1 MTEWA
6 ENQANKLSG
15 GNIVEVI
22 GLTDIGRVRQ
32 NNEDNFLVADLN
44 VKCIPESSQYSK
56 FAISDR
62 GTLLLVSDGMGGRNA
77 GEVASQIA
85 VEVFQNEL
93 LNREYKQIG
102 AEVLAEIT
110 KKANWAIWSR
120 AQRNPQEQGMGATL
134 TALLVE
140 NDRAH
145 IVQVGDSRA
154 YVIRNGHIFRLTK
167 DQSMVQTLID
177 SGIIQ
182 PDEAETHPYR
192 HVILQSLGAEPTVY
206 PVTSTIDLYD
216 GDCLLVC
223 SDGLSG
229 MLKDELLQNLIL
241 NSPNIETGS
250 RSLIDAANAHGGKD
264 NITLIL
270 ASLEYSQQF
279 TDSGSLETGTT
290 TAEIDFGNRTYSYLT
305 PTSKL
310 PTTSGTSLQGEHELS
325 TATLPYAQITQK
337 TAPLTIQPPSP
348 PCESQTPVAA
358 FMPNTGTRERVL
370 ILCANH
376 ESLLSLEFMLKPYYE
391 VITAIDGEEGLA
403 KAITEQPRLIV
414 AMVELPKITG
424 MGVCIT
430 LRGNPRFRNIPIIL
444 ISAEYIQ
451 KKHIIEGLENG
462 ADEYLVMPVDE
473 KEMLLRV
480 KPRIERAKQMDTL
493 RYESAV
499 NEANSL
505 QLQMEME
512 ILAKTRQEIFQNV
525 LDVASDGILIMD
537 TAGWV
542 TAVNETFI
550 NFHKVQSDNIV
561 GFGYRALLKK
571 IQHLYENSEQQL
583 QRFIELI
590 NSPELVAEDEVKVR
604 LEKRGSTKIKRY
616 SAPVR
621 DESGK
626 VYGRLFIFRSLVV

>member
-1 MTEWA
+1 
-6 ENQANKLSG
+6 
-15 GNIVEVI
+15 
-22 GLTDIGRVRQ
+22 
-32 NNEDNFLVADLN
+32 
-44 VKCIPESSQYSK
+44 
-56 FAISDR
+56 
-62 GTLLLVSDGMGGRNA
+62 
-77 GEVASQIA
+77 
-85 VEVFQNEL
+85 
-93 LNREYKQIG
+93 
-102 AEVLAEIT
+102 
-110 KKANWAIWSR
+110 
-120 AQRNPQEQGMGATL
+120 
-134 TALLVE
+134 
-140 NDRAH
+140 
-145 IVQVGDSRA
+145 
-154 YVIRNGHIFRLTK
+154 
-167 DQSMVQTLID
+167 
-177 SGIIQ
+177 
-182 PDEAETHPYR
+182 
-192 HVILQSLGAEPTVY
+192 
-206 PVTSTIDLYD
+206 
-216 GDCLLVC
+216 
-223 SDGLSG
+223 
-229 MLKDELLQNLIL
+229 
-241 NSPNIETGS
+241 
-250 RSLIDAANAHGGKD
+250 
-264 NITLIL
+264 
-270 ASLEYSQQF
+270 
-279 TDSGSLETGTT
+279 
-290 TAEIDFGNRTYSYLT
+290 
-305 PTSKL
+305 
-310 PTTSGTSLQGEHELS
+310 
-325 TATLPYAQITQK
+325 
-337 TAPLTIQPPSP
+337 
-348 PCESQTPVAA
+348 TPVAA

>member
-1 MTEWA
+1 MAEWA
-6 ENQANKLSG
+6 DNQANESPG
-15 GNIVEVI
+15 GNIVQVI

-32 NNEDNFLVADLN
+32 NNEDNFLIADLN
-44 VKCIPESSQYSK
+44 IKYVPQSSQYSQ

-140 NDRAH
+140 NNHAH

-154 YVIRNGHIFRLTK
+154 YVVRNEQIFRLTK

-182 PDEAETHPYR
+182 PEEAETHPYR

-229 MLKDELLQNLIL
+229 MLKDELLQDLIL
-241 NSPNIETGS
+241 NSPSIETGC
-250 RSLIDAANAHGGKD
+250 RSLLDAANAHGGKD

-270 ASLEYSQQF
+270 ASLEYNQEFAEAQSI
-279 TDSGSLETGTT
+279 ETGAITT
-290 TAEIDFGNRTYSYLT
+290 EIDFGSRTYSYLT

-310 PTTSGTSLQGEHELS
+310 PPVPGLGPQSEPEAPPPAPSYTQDASTPALEASEL
-325 TATLPYAQITQK
+325 P
-337 TAPLTIQPPSP
+337 
-348 PCESQTPVAA
+348 TPVTA
-358 FMPNTGTRERVL
+358 FIPNTGTRERVL
-370 ILCANH
+370 ILCASH

-403 KAITEQPRLIV
+403 KAITEQPRLII

-430 LRGNPRFRNIPIIL
+430 LRANPRFRNIPIIL

-451 KKHIIEGLENG
+451 KKHIIEGIENG

-473 KEMLLRV
+473 KEMLLRI

-499 NEANSL
+499 NEANNL

-512 ILAKTRQEIFQNV
+512 TLAKTRQEIFQNV

-550 NFHKVQSDNIV
+550 SFHKVQSDNIV

-571 IQHLYENSEQQL
+571 IQHLYETPEQQL

-590 NSPELVAEDEVKVR
+590 NNPELVVEDEVKVR
-604 LEKRGSTKIKRY
+604 VEKRGSTKIKRY

-626 VYGRLFIFRSLVV
+626 VYGRLFVFRSLVG

>member
-1 MTEWA
+1 MAEWA
-6 ENQANKLSG
+6 DNQANESPG
-15 GNIVEVI
+15 GNIVQVI

-32 NNEDNFLVADLN
+32 NNEDNFLIADLN
-44 VKCIPESSQYSK
+44 IKYVPQSSQYSQ

-140 NDRAH
+140 NNHAH

-154 YVIRNGHIFRLTK
+154 YVVRNEQIFRLTK

-182 PDEAETHPYR
+182 PEEAETHPYR

-229 MLKDELLQNLIL
+229 MLKDELLQDLIL
-241 NSPNIETGS
+241 NSPSIETGC
-250 RSLIDAANAHGGKD
+250 RSLLDAANAHGGKD

-270 ASLEYSQQF
+270 ASLEYNQEFAEAQSI
-279 TDSGSLETGTT
+279 ETGAITT
-290 TAEIDFGNRTYSYLT
+290 EIDFGSRTYSYLT

-310 PTTSGTSLQGEHELS
+310 PSVPGLGPQSEPEAPPPAPSYTQDASTPALETSEL
-325 TATLPYAQITQK
+325 P
-337 TAPLTIQPPSP
+337 
-348 PCESQTPVAA
+348 TPVTA
-358 FMPNTGTRERVL
+358 FIPNTGTRERVL
-370 ILCANH
+370 ILCASH

-403 KAITEQPRLIV
+403 KAITEQPRLII

-430 LRGNPRFRNIPIIL
+430 LRANPRFRNIPIIL

-451 KKHIIEGLENG
+451 KKHIIEGIENG

-473 KEMLLRV
+473 KEMLLRI

-499 NEANSL
+499 NEANNL

-512 ILAKTRQEIFQNV
+512 TLAKTRQEIFQNV

-550 NFHKVQSDNIV
+550 SFHKVQSDNIV

-571 IQHLYENSEQQL
+571 IQHLYETPEQQL

-590 NSPELVAEDEVKVR
+590 NNPELVVEDEVKVR
-604 LEKRGSTKIKRY
+604 VEKRGSTKIKRY

-626 VYGRLFIFRSLVV
+626 VYGRLFVFRSLVG

>member
-1 MTEWA
+1 MTQWGETQP
-6 ENQANKLSG
+6 NGSPG
-15 GNIVEVI
+15 GNIVHVV
-22 GLTDIGRVRQ
+22 GLTDVGRVRQ
-32 NNEDNFLVADLN
+32 NNEDNFLIADLN
-44 VKCIPESSQYSK
+44 IKYIPKASQLSQ

-77 GEVASQIA
+77 GEVASQVT

-93 LNREYKQIG
+93 LNREYKQLG

-120 AQRNPQEQGMGATL
+120 SQRNPQEQGMGATL
-134 TALLVE
+134 TALLIE
-140 NDRAH
+140 NNHAH

-154 YVIRNGHIFRLTK
+154 YVVRNGHIFRLTK

-182 PDEAETHPYR
+182 PEEAETHPYR

-216 GDCLLVC
+216 GDQLLVC

-229 MLKDELLQNLIL
+229 MLRDELMQELIMNAPTVEDGCRTL
-241 NSPNIETGS
+241 
-250 RSLIDAANAHGGKD
+250 LDAANAHGGKD

-270 ASLEYSQQF
+270 ASLEYGQEFAESQPV
-279 TDSGSLETGTT
+279 ETAAVT
-290 TAEIDFGNRTYSYLT
+290 EPDFARTYSYLT

-310 PTTSGTSLQGEHELS
+310 PPSPGVTAEFDSSSAPALSEKEITAEVEQAPQVDLS
-325 TATLPYAQITQK
+325 TIYA
-337 TAPLTIQPPSP
+337 
-348 PCESQTPVAA
+348 
-358 FMPNTGTRERVL
+358 PNTGTKERVL
-370 ILCANH
+370 VLCASH
-376 ESLLSLEFMLKPYYE
+376 EDLLSFEFMLKPYYE

-403 KAITEQPRLIV
+403 KAITEQPRLII

-430 LRGNPRFRNIPIIL
+430 LRGNPRFRSIPIIL
-444 ISAEYIQ
+444 ISSEYSQ

-462 ADEYLVMPVDE
+462 ADDYLIMPVDE
-473 KEMLLRV
+473 KEVLLRM

-505 QLQMEME
+505 QLQMEMDT
-512 ILAKTRQEIFQNV
+512 LAKTRQDIFQNV
-525 LDVASDGILIMD
+525 LDAVSDGILIMD

-542 TAVNETFI
+542 TAVNETFVSY
-550 NFHKVQSDNIV
+550 HKVQLDNVV

-571 IQHLYENSEQQL
+571 IQHIYENPDQQL

-590 NSPELVAEDEVKVR
+590 NNPDMVVEDEIKTR
-604 LEKRGSTKIKRY
+604 LEKRGTNKIKRY
-616 SAPVR
+616 SSPVR

-626 VYGRLFIFRSLVV
+626 IYGRLFVFRNLIA

>member
-1 MTEWA
+1 MAEWA
-6 ENQANKLSG
+6 DNQANESPG
-15 GNIVEVI
+15 GNIVQVI

-32 NNEDNFLVADLN
+32 NNEDNFLIADLN
-44 VKCIPESSQYSK
+44 IKYVPQSSQYSQ

-140 NDRAH
+140 NNHAH

-154 YVIRNGHIFRLTK
+154 YVVRNEQIFRLTK

-182 PDEAETHPYR
+182 PEEAETHPYR

-229 MLKDELLQNLIL
+229 MLKDELLQDLIL
-241 NSPNIETGS
+241 NSPSIETGC
-250 RSLIDAANAHGGKD
+250 RSLLDAANAHGGKD

-270 ASLEYSQQF
+270 ASLEYNQEFAEAQSI
-279 TDSGSLETGTT
+279 ETGAITT
-290 TAEIDFGNRTYSYLT
+290 EIDFGSRTYSYLT

-310 PTTSGTSLQGEHELS
+310 PSVPGLGPQSEPEAPPPAPSYTQDASTPALETSEL
-325 TATLPYAQITQK
+325 P
-337 TAPLTIQPPSP
+337 
-348 PCESQTPVAA
+348 TPVTA
-358 FMPNTGTRERVL
+358 FIPNTGTRERVL

-403 KAITEQPRLIV
+403 KAITEQPRLII

-430 LRGNPRFRNIPIIL
+430 LRANPRFRNIPIIL

-451 KKHIIEGLENG
+451 KKHIIEGIENG

-473 KEMLLRV
+473 KEMLLRI

-499 NEANSL
+499 NEANNL

-512 ILAKTRQEIFQNV
+512 TLAKTRQEIFQNV

-550 NFHKVQSDNIV
+550 SFHKVQSDNIV

-571 IQHLYENSEQQL
+571 IQHLYETPEQQL

-590 NSPELVAEDEVKVR
+590 NNPELVVEDEVKVR
-604 LEKRGSTKIKRY
+604 VEKRGSTKIKRY

-626 VYGRLFIFRSLVV
+626 VYGRLFVFRSLVG

>member
-1 MTEWA
+1 MA
-6 ENQANKLSG
+6 ELA
-15 GNIVEVI
+15 GNSPLTKGTLGSNTIRVV
-22 GLTDIGRVRQ
+22 GLTDVGRVRQ
-32 NNEDNFLVADLN
+32 NNEDNFLIADLN
-44 VKCIPESSQYSK
+44 LKYVPEASQ
-56 FAISDR
+56 FAQFSVSDR

-77 GEVASQIA
+77 GEVASQIT
-85 VEVFQNEL
+85 VEVFHNEL
-93 LNREYKQIG
+93 INREYKQIG
-102 AEVLAEIT
+102 CEVLAEIT

-120 AQRNPQEQGMGATL
+120 SQRNAHEQGMGATL

-140 NDRAH
+140 NNRAH

-154 YVIRNGHIFRLTK
+154 YVVRNGQIFRLTK

-182 PDEAETHPYR
+182 PEEAETHPYR

-216 GDCLLVC
+216 EDCLLVC

-229 MLKDELLQNLIL
+229 MLRDELMQELII
-241 NSPNIETGS
+241 NSINIESGC
-250 RSLIDAANAHGGKD
+250 RSLLDAANAHGGKD

-270 ASLEYSQQF
+270 AALEYSQEFIESKTAETEVGVVTQQDF
-279 TDSGSLETGTT
+279 GASTYSYITPTTKLPPAPPSINQSIMEMETPKVPTKELPAISSLETPEEP
-290 TAEIDFGNRTYSYLT
+290 AT
-305 PTSKL
+305 PTIN
-310 PTTSGTSLQGEHELS
+310 P
-325 TATLPYAQITQK
+325 
-337 TAPLTIQPPSP
+337 
-348 PCESQTPVAA
+348 A
-358 FMPNTGTRERVL
+358 FIPNTGTRER
-370 ILCANH
+370 ILVMSAVH
-376 ESLLSLEFMLKPYYE
+376 EDLLSLEFMLKPYYD

-430 LRGNPRFRNIPIIL
+430 LRANPRFRHIPIIL
-444 ISAEYIQ
+444 VSREYTQ
-451 KKHIIEGLENG
+451 KKHVTEGLENG
-462 ADEYLVMPVDE
+462 ADEYLTMPVDE
-473 KEMLLRV
+473 KEVLLRI
-480 KPRIERAKQMDTL
+480 KPRVERAKQMDTL

-512 ILAKTRQEIFQNV
+512 ALAKTRQDIFQNV
-525 LDVASDGILIMD
+525 LDAVSDGVLIMD

-542 TAVNETFI
+542 TAINETFV
-550 NFHKVQSDNIV
+550 NFHKVQTENVV

-571 IQHLYENSEQQL
+571 IQHMYENPEQQL
-583 QRFIELI
+583 QRFNELI
-590 NSPELVAEDEVKVR
+590 NNPDLIVEDEVKPRVER
-604 LEKRGSTKIKRY
+604 RGATKIKRY

-626 VYGRLFIFRSLVV
+626 IYGRLFVFRNLIL

>member
-1 MTEWA
+1 MSELA
-6 ENQANKLSG
+6 GNKPLTKSSSE
-15 GNIVEVI
+15 GNIIQVI
-22 GLTDIGRVRQ
+22 GLTDVGRVRQ
-32 NNEDNFLVADLN
+32 NNEDNFLIADLN
-44 VKCIPESSQYSK
+44 IKHVPEASQ
-56 FAISDR
+56 FAQFNISDR

-77 GEVASQIA
+77 GEVASQIT

-93 LNREYKQIG
+93 INREYKQIG

-120 AQRNPQEQGMGATL
+120 SQRNAHEQGMGATL
-134 TALLVE
+134 TALLIE
-140 NDRAH
+140 NNRAH

-154 YVIRNGHIFRLTK
+154 YVVRNGQIFRLTK

-182 PDEAETHPYR
+182 PEEAETHPYR

-216 GDCLLVC
+216 EDCLLVC

-229 MLKDELLQNLIL
+229 MLRDELMQELII
-241 NSPNIETGS
+241 NSVNIEAGC
-250 RSLIDAANAHGGKD
+250 RSLLDAANAHGGKD

-270 ASLEYSQQF
+270 AALEYSQEYAE
-279 TDSGSLETGTT
+279 SK
-290 TAEIDFGNRTYSYLT
+290 TAETEVGVTTQQDFGSNTYSYLT

-310 PTTSGTSLQGEHELS
+310 P
-325 TATLPYAQITQK
+325 
-337 TAPLTIQPPSP
+337 PLPPSISQSLDLEIP
-348 PCESQTPVAA
+348 QTPSESTSVSSPEVAETPSTPTINPA
-358 FMPNTGTRERVL
+358 FVPNTGTRERVL
-370 ILCANH
+370 ILDANH
-376 ESLLSLEFMLKPYYE
+376 EDLLSLEFMLKPYYD

-403 KAITEQPRLIV
+403 KAITEHPRLII

-430 LRGNPRFRNIPIIL
+430 LRANPRFRNIPIIL
-444 ISAEYIQ
+444 LSREYTH
-451 KKHIIEGLENG
+451 KKHVIEGLENG
-462 ADEYLVMPVDE
+462 ADEYLIMPVDE
-473 KEMLLRV
+473 KEILLRI
-480 KPRIERAKQMDTL
+480 KPRIERAKQMDIL

-505 QLQMEME
+505 QLQMEMDA
-512 ILAKTRQEIFQNV
+512 LAKTRQDIFQNV
-525 LDVASDGILIMD
+525 LDAASDGILIMD

-542 TAVNETFI
+542 TAINETFVL
-550 NFHKVQSDNIV
+550 FHKVQTENVV

-571 IQHLYENSEQQL
+571 IQHLYENPEQQL
-583 QRFIELI
+583 QRFNELI
-590 NSPELVAEDEVKVR
+590 NNPELVVEDEVKPRVER
-604 LEKRGSTKIKRY
+604 RGSAKIKRY
-616 SAPVR
+616 SSPVR

-626 VYGRLFIFRSLVV
+626 VYGRLFVFRNLIL

>member
-1 MTEWA
+1 MAEWA
-6 ENQANKLSG
+6 ENQVKESPG
-15 GNIVEVI
+15 GNIVEII

-32 NNEDNFLVADLN
+32 NNEDNFLIADLN
-44 VKCIPESSQYSK
+44 IKHVPGPSQYSK
-56 FAISDR
+56 FAISER

-102 AEVLAEIT
+102 TEVLAEIT

-134 TALLVE
+134 TALLIE
-140 NDRAH
+140 GSRAH

-154 YVIRNGHIFRLTK
+154 YVVRNERIFRLTK

-182 PDEAETHPYR
+182 PEEAETHPYR

-216 GDCLLVC
+216 GDWLLVC

-229 MLKDELLQNLIL
+229 MLKDELLQDLIL
-241 NSPNIETGS
+241 NCQNLEVGC
-250 RSLIDAANAHGGKD
+250 RSLLDAANAHGGKD

-270 ASLEYSQQF
+270 ASLAYSAEF
-279 TDSGSLETGTT
+279 AENEPLESGAITT
-290 TAEIDFGNRTYSYLT
+290 EIEFGNRTYSYLT

-310 PTTSGTSLQGEHELS
+310 P
-325 TATLPYAQITQK
+325 
-337 TAPLTIQPPSP
+337 PSP
-348 PCESQTPVAA
+348 LVPEPESPPPAPSYSQVAQDILPSQVEDISAPVAA
-358 FMPNTGTRERVL
+358 YVPNTGTKERVL
-370 ILCANH
+370 VLCANH
-376 ESLLSLEFMLKPYYE
+376 ENLLSLEFMLKPYYE

-403 KAITEQPRLIV
+403 KAITEHPRLII

-430 LRGNPRFRNIPIIL
+430 LRANPRFRNIPIIL
-444 ISAEYIQ
+444 TSSEYIQ

-462 ADEYLVMPVDE
+462 ADDYLVMPVDE
-473 KEMLLRV
+473 KEILLRM
-480 KPRIERAKQMDTL
+480 KPYIERAKQMDTL

-499 NEANSL
+499 NEANNL
-505 QLQMEME
+505 QLQMEMDT
-512 ILAKTRQEIFQNV
+512 LAKTRQEIFQNV
-525 LDVASDGILIMD
+525 LDVASDGVLIMD

-550 NFHKVQSDNIV
+550 QFHKIQRETVV

-571 IQHLYENSEQQL
+571 IQHLYENPEQQL
-583 QRFIELI
+583 QRFNELI
-590 NSPELVAEDEVKVR
+590 NNSDLVAEDEVKIRV
-604 LEKRGSTKIKRY
+604 EKRGLTKIKRY
-616 SAPVR
+616 SSPVK

-626 VYGRLFIFRSLVV
+626 IYGRLFVFRSLVA

>member
-1 MTEWA
+1 MTQWG
-6 ENQANKLSG
+6 ENQPSGSPG
-15 GNIVEVI
+15 GNIVHVV
-22 GLTDIGRVRQ
+22 GLTDVGRVRQ
-32 NNEDNFLVADLN
+32 NNEDNFLIADLN
-44 VKCIPESSQYSK
+44 IKYIPKASQLSQ

-77 GEVASQIA
+77 GEVASQVTI
-85 VEVFQNEL
+85 EVFQNEL
-93 LNREYKQIG
+93 LNREYKQLG

-120 AQRNPQEQGMGATL
+120 SQRNAQEQGMGATL
-134 TALLVE
+134 TALLIE
-140 NDRAH
+140 TNHAH

-154 YVIRNGHIFRLTK
+154 YVVRNGHIFRLTK

-182 PDEAETHPYR
+182 PEEAETHPYR

-216 GDCLLVC
+216 GDQILVC

-229 MLKDELLQNLIL
+229 MLRDELMQELIMNAPTVEDGCRTL
-241 NSPNIETGS
+241 
-250 RSLIDAANAHGGKD
+250 LDAANAHGGKD

-270 ASLEYSQQF
+270 ASLEYGQEFAESQPIETPAV
-279 TDSGSLETGTT
+279 TDP
-290 TAEIDFGNRTYSYLT
+290 DFARTYSYLT

-310 PTTSGTSLQGEHELS
+310 PPAPGVTAEFDSSSTPALS
-325 TATLPYAQITQK
+325 EKEITAEVEQAPQVDLNEIYA
-337 TAPLTIQPPSP
+337 
-348 PCESQTPVAA
+348 
-358 FMPNTGTRERVL
+358 PNTGTRERVL
-370 ILCANH
+370 VLCASH
-376 ESLLSLEFMLKPYYE
+376 EDLLSFEFMLKPYYE

-403 KAITEQPRLIV
+403 KAITEQPRLII

-430 LRGNPRFRNIPIIL
+430 LRGNPRFRNIPILL
-444 ISAEYIQ
+444 ISSEYSQ

-462 ADEYLVMPVDE
+462 ADDYLIMPVDE
-473 KEMLLRV
+473 KEVLLRM

-505 QLQMEME
+505 QLQMEMDA
-512 ILAKTRQEIFQNV
+512 LAKTRQDIFQNV
-525 LDVASDGILIMD
+525 LDAVSDGILIMD

-542 TAVNETFI
+542 TAVNETFV
-550 NFHKVQSDNIV
+550 NFHKVQLDNVV

-571 IQHLYENSEQQL
+571 IQHIYESPDQQL

-590 NSPELVAEDEVKVR
+590 NNPDMVVEDEIKTR
-604 LEKRGSTKIKRY
+604 LEKRGTNKIKRY
-616 SAPVR
+616 SSPVR

-626 VYGRLFIFRSLVV
+626 IYGRLFVFRNLMA